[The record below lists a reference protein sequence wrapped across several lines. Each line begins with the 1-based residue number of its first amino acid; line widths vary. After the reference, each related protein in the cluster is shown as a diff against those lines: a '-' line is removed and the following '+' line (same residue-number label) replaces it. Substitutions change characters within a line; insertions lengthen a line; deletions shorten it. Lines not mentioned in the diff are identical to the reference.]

1 MKTLSRVVDWL
12 SFPYGVF
19 LLVKDPDVS
28 TKAKLKASVIMAV
41 LFFYILDPVDLIP
54 DIIPMIGWL
63 EDFFAIPIAMAVM
76 VKVVPEINVP
86 EVIKKARSDV
96 KRVVLWTLLTVAS
109 MILLSLVAMG
119 ITIYL
124 IVRYW
129 T

>member
-28 TKAKLKASVIMAV
+28 TKVKLKASVIMAV